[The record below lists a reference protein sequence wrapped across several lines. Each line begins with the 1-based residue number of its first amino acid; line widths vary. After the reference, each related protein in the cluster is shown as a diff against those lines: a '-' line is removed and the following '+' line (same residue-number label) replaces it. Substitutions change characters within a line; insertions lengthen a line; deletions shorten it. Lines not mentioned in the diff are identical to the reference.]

1 MCICKSSAGLR
12 SCQAGEMLAA
22 GHQLVQANWKVA
34 WEAAHQVRRNLETQA
49 GLWNRKGV
57 PGNLGNYP
65 KLPDTVLF

>member
-12 SCQAGEMLAA
+12 SRQAGEMLAA
-22 GHQLVQANWKVA
+22 GHQLVQSNWKVA
-34 WEAAHQVRRNLETQA
+34 WEAAHQVRRNLETEA